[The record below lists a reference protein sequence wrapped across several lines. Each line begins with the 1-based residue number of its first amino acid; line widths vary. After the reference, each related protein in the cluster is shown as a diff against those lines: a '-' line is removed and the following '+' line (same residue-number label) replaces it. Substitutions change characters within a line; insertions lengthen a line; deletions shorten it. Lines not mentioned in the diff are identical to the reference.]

1 MRKFII
7 LERYCCGWE
16 EILEYDDLTEAI
28 KVYDKMSDGSHMDYR
43 LIERTDVTLRDH
55 EGQ

>member
-16 EILEYDDLTEAI
+16 EILEYDDLAEAI
-28 KVYDKMSDGSHMDYR
+28 KVYDKMSDGSNMDYR